1 MNICAVDNVGSNRNL
16 VLCEVMRQPGI
27 SRSAIAARLSLNLA
41 SVSRISREL
50 IEAQLI
56 REEEVKIGKK
66 GPGRRFIGL
75 APNGSGGYIVGI
87 GLNAF
92 RQSVTLADIENKKI
106 AEWVS
111 DEPPSHDGVS
121 FINLCLGKAADMV
134 RTHVPDRHRFF
145 GVGVAVA
152 ANLDLQNGIIIDA
165 PAFGWTDPI
174 PLRSMVTQR
183 LDAPLSLST
192 PSTAINQSETESGK
206 GQGFKQVITL
216 HCNLGFGLGAR
227 KTGDLG
233 GGVVD
238 FGRVL
243 VHARS
248 ADTANQRL
256 DALCGGVSVLNQV
269 YGPAQVDAWSDIER
283 GRKLSDLIQK
293 SDDDDALQEILC
305 GKGSATALH
314 MSLLIDVLGPDL
326 ILLAGPLAQ
335 SSSYVEGFHSQL
347 EKTLTHTGILPD
359 VRVSKMTPTGASRWL
374 ALRGNVGMG
383 NLDLSRLKTR
393 SAA

>member
-1 MNICAVDNVGSNRNL
+1 MNDKRHTCSPFKKVL
-16 VLCEVMRQPGI
+16 VEVMRQPGI
-27 SRSAIAARLSLNLA
+27 SRSAIAAGLSLNLA

-111 DEPPSHDGVS
+111 NEPPSHDGVS
-121 FINLCLGKAADMV
+121 LINLCLGKAADMV
-134 RTHVPDRHRFF
+134 RPHVPDRHRFF

-359 VRVSKMTPTGASRWL
+359 VRVSKMTPTGASRWR